1 MANRETRTLSFTPEQ
16 AAFLT
21 GCVESGRYQSA
32 SEVVRAAL
40 RLLENEEARR
50 AAELAR
56 LRALVAEGAADL
68 DRGDVVDGARFFA
81 EWDERLRLRKDAKPA
96 TPQ

>member
-1 MANRETRTLSFTPEQ
+1 VANRETRTLSFTPEQ

-40 RLLENEEARR
+40 RLLEHEEARR
-50 AAELAR
+50 AADLAR
-56 LRALVAEGAADL
+56 LRALVAEGVGDL
-68 DRGDVVDGARFFA
+68 DRGDVVDGASFFA
-81 EWDERLRLRKDAKPA
+81 EWDERLQIRKASGFIKP
-96 TPQ
+96 Q